1 MQIPR
6 LVGTVMDP
14 VAPSRETEEPI
25 TVTRTEIIY
34 GRRVR
39 VLEHAAKSGNGAET
53 CRTFGISR
61 ETLYEWKNPG

>member
-1 MQIPR
+1 M
-6 LVGTVMDP
+6 
-14 VAPSRETEEPI
+14 
-25 TVTRTEIIY
+25 TRTEIIY

-39 VLEHAAKSGNGAET
+39 VLEHAAKSGNVAET

>member
-1 MQIPR
+1 
-6 LVGTVMDP
+6 MDP

-39 VLEHAAKSGNGAET
+39 VLEHGGIVKTCGSGFSVDHAAAS
-53 CRTFGISR
+53 
-61 ETLYEWKNPG
+61 